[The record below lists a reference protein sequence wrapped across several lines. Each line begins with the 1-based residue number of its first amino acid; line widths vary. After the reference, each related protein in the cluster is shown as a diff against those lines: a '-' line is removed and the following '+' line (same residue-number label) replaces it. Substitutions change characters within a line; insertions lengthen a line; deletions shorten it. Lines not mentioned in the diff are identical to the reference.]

1 MSKTLD
7 TIRTALLAA
16 PFALLA
22 APAIAG
28 QVQGTVAQIDP
39 DARTMV
45 LETGEAF
52 TLSESVDVEA
62 LEPGASVVVTFTDG
76 TIEATEI
83 VPAG

>member
-1 MSKTLD
+1 MTKTLT
-7 TIRTALLAA
+7 TIRTALLVA

-22 APAIAG
+22 APAFAG
-28 QVQGTVAQIDP
+28 EVQGTVAQVDP

-52 TLSESVDVEA
+52 TLAESVDVET
-62 LEPGASVVVTFTDG
+62 LEPGTAVLVTFTDG
-76 TIEATEI
+76 TTEATEI